1 MEELVREVSTKI
13 DAGLALLLIVMTGI
27 IMFWIGLITP
37 FVVARMAKLF
47 RFSIDLGDLYD
58 KDDDAE
64 E

>member
-37 FVVARMAKLF
+37 FVVARLAK

>member
-37 FVVARMAKLF
+37 FVVARMAK
-47 RFSIDLGDLYD
+47 RFSFDLGDLYD

>member
-37 FVVARMAKLF
+37 FVAPSTA
-47 RFSIDLGDLYD
+47 
-58 KDDDAE
+58 
-64 E
+64 